1 MNVVLYNTFL
11 SVPFLMGFSRVPDII
26 LPTWVFW
33 VFPISWPFIIP
44 IGIILYSIVMW
55 LFMLY
60 LKIDKPLKAIK
71 KTIIKVS
78 FFGFLCD
85 LIVVGFLS
93 LITFGGRVINH
104 TSDLYY
110 WYKDVFLKYLQI
122 NPFDNIFVLLT
133 ICSAILLSRVINYK
147 LNKRYSFSKLDT
159 DEETKKKLALY
170 MAIFT
175 APYIFFF
182 SVTI

>member
-1 MNVVLYNTFL
+1 MVLYNTFL

-33 VFPISWPFIIP
+33 VFPIFWPFIIP
-44 IGIILYSIVMW
+44 IVIVLYSIVMW

-60 LKIDKPLKAIK
+60 LKIDKTLKTIK

-85 LIVVGFLS
+85 LIVLGFIF
-93 LITFGGRVINH
+93 LIVTEVIKLINSA
-104 TSDLYY
+104 TDFYY
-110 WYKDVFLKYLQI
+110 WFDKIYIKSLERNSFSNVFE
-122 NPFDNIFVLLT
+122 FLT
-133 ICSAILLSRVINYK
+133 MSSAILLSRVINYK

-175 APYIFFF
+175 APYIFLF